1 MPTDMNANFTRKI
14 RGGSLNEYSEFYSQL
29 AMAVVSQ
36 AVKDYREALANYKRA
51 LNFWNIDAREE
62 FINDAKGEL
71 RRLEK
76 FFHSGRYSILTNI
89 DPDIVIRKVRQMEGI
104 EEDEKF

>member
-1 MPTDMNANFTRKI
+1 MRQDMSANFIRKI
-14 RGGSLNEYSEFYSQL
+14 RGVSLEEYSEFYSQL

-51 LNFWNIDAREE
+51 LNFWNTEVREE
-62 FINDAKGEL
+62 LINDAKGEI

-76 FFHSGRYSILTNI
+76 FFHSGRYGLLTDIN
-89 DPDIVIRKVRQMEGI
+89 PDIVMKKVRRMEGI
-104 EEDEKF
+104 EEDEEF